1 MLALNPDEMSP
12 RDNYKF
18 LIGSII
24 PRPVAFVT
32 TKAEDGTL
40 NAAPFSYFNIVSATP
55 PMISVSVQRQNGVQK
70 DTARNASF
78 SKQFVVHICDEEN
91 VEKVNA
97 TAASLRPNESEIERV
112 GLTPVVST
120 VVDVPGVREAKIRME
135 CVLEHAL
142 ALGGSTPSCDLLIG
156 RIVQYHVEESLYEG
170 GRVNPHG
177 LNPVARLAG
186 NDYVTLG
193 NIFTIARP
201 K

>member
-1 MLALNPDEMSP
+1 MLALNPDDMSP

-40 NAAPFSYFNIVSATP
+40 NAAPFSYFNIVSSTP

-70 DTARNASF
+70 DTARNAAF
-78 SKQFVVHICDEEN
+78 AKQFVVHICDQEN
-91 VEKVNA
+91 VQKVNA
-97 TAASLRPNESEIERV
+97 TAASLAPSESEIALV
-112 GLTPVVST
+112 GMTPVTST
-120 VVDVPGVREAKIRME
+120 VVEVPGVREAKIRME

-156 RIVQYHVEESLYEG
+156 RIVQYHVEESLYEH
-170 GRVNPHG
+170 GRISARG

-186 NDYVTLG
+186 NDYATLG
-193 NIFTIARP
+193 DIFTVARP